1 MKKFYLIRHAQ
12 SESNA
17 RLAIRPNPVINLTDV
32 GRMEAEELSEW
43 LSINI
48 QQPIDGVFTSH
59 YVRTAQTAAPFLAQL
74 GSTAKVIE
82 ALHEFDYLDF
92 DRIKDLS
99 FEDLIATADNFW
111 QQGDTTYQDGTAEDT
126 YERFVERVRT
136 VRQMFDELPDG
147 NYVVFT
153 HGMWIGML
161 MWQIIHGN
169 GTRMMDMP
177 AFRAYELAI
186 RPKNC
191 EVYLLTDAQG
201 VQSVAKV
208 RVRDE

>member
-99 FEDLIATADNFW
+99 FEDLIATADNFGSRAIPLIRTARQKIPMSGSW
-111 QQGDTTYQDGTAEDT
+111 SECARCARCSMNCQMVTTLY
-126 YERFVERVRT
+126 
-136 VRQMFDELPDG
+136 LPMVCG
-147 NYVVFT
+147 
-153 HGMWIGML
+153 
-161 MWQIIHGN
+161 
-169 GTRMMDMP
+169 
-177 AFRAYELAI
+177 LA
-186 RPKNC
+186 C
-191 EVYLLTDAQG
+191 
-201 VQSVAKV
+201 
-208 RVRDE
+208 

>member
-1 MKKFYLIRHAQ
+1 MKKIYLVRHAQ

-17 RLAIRPNPVINLTDV
+17 RLAIRPNSLINLTKV
-32 GRMEAEELSEW
+32 GKVEALELSDW
-43 LSINI
+43 LCEHLSH
-48 QQPIDGVFTSH
+48 IDGVFISH
-59 YVRTAQTAAPFLAQL
+59 YVRTAQTAEPYLMATGQ
-74 GSTAKVIE
+74 TASVIE

-92 DRIKDLS
+92 ERIKDLS
-99 FEDLIATADNFW
+99 FEDLVATAEVFW
-111 QQGDTTYQDGTAEDT
+111 QQGDTAYQDGTASDSFEH
-126 YERFVERVRT
+126 FVGRVRQ

-147 NYVVFT
+147 TYVVFT

-161 MWQIIHGN
+161 MWQILHDDGL
-169 GTRMMDMP
+169 RMMDMA

-191 EVYLLTDAQG
+191 EVFLLSDACG
-201 VQSVAKV
+201 VQTVAKV

>member
-1 MKKFYLIRHAQ
+1 MKKIYLIRHAQ

-17 RLAIRPNPVINLTDV
+17 RLAIRPNPVINLTDA
-32 GRMEAEELSEW
+32 GRAEAVELSDW
-43 LSINI
+43 LHEHISH
-48 QQPIDGVFTSH
+48 IDGVFTSH
-59 YVRTAQTAAPFLAQL
+59 YVRTAQTAEPYL
-74 GSTAKVIE
+74 TATGRTASVIE

-92 DRIKDLS
+92 ERIKALS
-99 FEDLIATADNFW
+99 FEDLIATAEAFW
-111 QQGDTTYQDGTAEDT
+111 QQGDVRHQDGTASDSF
-126 YERFVERVRT
+126 ERFVGRVRQ

-161 MWQIIHGN
+161 MWQILHGD
-169 GTRMMDMP
+169 GDRMMDMP

-191 EVYLLTDAQG
+191 EVYLLTDVLGTQT
-201 VQSVAKV
+201 VAKV

>member
-1 MKKFYLIRHAQ
+1 MKKIYLIRHAQ

-17 RLAIRPNPVINLTDV
+17 RLAIRPNPKVSLTDI
-32 GRMEAEELSEW
+32 GRAEAKELSDW
-43 LSINI
+43 LSVNI
-48 QQPIDGVFTSH
+48 QWPIDGIFTSH
-59 YVRTAQTAAPFLAQL
+59 YVRTHQTAKPFLIAIDRQAQ
-74 GSTAKVIE
+74 VIE

-92 DRIKDLS
+92 NRIKDLS
-99 FEDLIATADNFW
+99 FEDLMATAEDFW
-111 QQGDTTYQDGTAEDT
+111 QKGDITYQDGMAEDT
-126 YERFVERVRT
+126 FERFVERVRS
-136 VRQMFDELPDG
+136 VRQMFAEFPSG

-161 MWQIIHGN
+161 MWQIIHGG

-191 EVYLLTDAQG
+191 EVYLLTDTQG

-208 RVRDE
+208 RVRDD